1 MLTISGL
8 GNPQTNPEESFYIQ
22 VKRFSMTKVAKP
34 VSAKS
39 YVMRSGEGSTQ
50 SSHTLPGDVEMT
62 DAPNND
68 FSAVKQGRSYTIK
81 DPTNA
86 LGKRDVDIEDL
97 ARGYEYGR
105 TAVHINQ
112 SEENVTVLE
121 TFRDFSIIG
130 FIPNDKV
137 CHQLMT

>member
-1 MLTISGL
+1 
-8 GNPQTNPEESFYIQ
+8 
-22 VKRFSMTKVAKP
+22 MTKIARP
-34 VSAKS
+34 VTAKS
-39 YVMRSGEGSTQ
+39 YIMRSGGEASTQ
-50 SSHTLPGDVEMT
+50 SSHTLAGDVDMT
-62 DAPNND
+62 DAPND
-68 FSAVKQGRSYTIK
+68 DYSAVKQGRSYTIK
-81 DPTNA
+81 DPSYG

-105 TAVHINQ
+105 TAVHISQ

-137 CHQLMT
+137 CHEPIT